1 MQAEKLAF
9 PLVVPGV
16 DPQAAISK
24 APASAIVSDHL
35 SAFPTFI
42 HPLLLNPPP
51 PERSLKAPA
60 S

>member
-9 PLVVPGV
+9 PLGVLDV
-16 DPQAAISK
+16 DPQAAINK

-42 HPLLLNPPP
+42 TL
-51 PERSLKAPA
+51 SC
-60 S
+60 